1 MVLGT
6 FMKVILI
13 SKYKEMLL
21 IIAVGLVLA
30 GCQPSAQNRLL
41 QESSLAV
48 EDPKFF
54 PSDELIRTA
63 KVGFHN
69 GDYGLAEINFR
80 KAVELAPKDL
90 EAWLGLAATYDQL
103 RRFDLADGAYQ
114 KVLMLAPANATVYNN
129 AGYSQLLRGDI
140 KKAKFLLLKAHELDP
155 DNPYIDSN
163 LALLGQSGK
172 SIKRTLL

>member
-1 MVLGT
+1 MKITMRLNFCLAFSLSALLG
-6 FMKVILI
+6 
-13 SKYKEMLL
+13 
-21 IIAVGLVLA
+21 A
-30 GCQPSAQNRLL
+30 CQPSSENRLL
-41 QESSLAV
+41 QESNLKT
-48 EDPKFF
+48 EDPQFY
-54 PSDELIRTA
+54 PSDSFLRTA

-80 KAVELAPKDL
+80 KAVELEPKDL

-114 KVLMLAPANATVYNN
+114 KVLMLSPTNATVYNN

-140 KKAKFLLLKAHELDP
+140 KRAKFLLLKAHELDP
-155 DNPYIDSN
+155 ENPYIASN
-163 LALLGQSGK
+163 LELLGQSEK